1 MQQKRQQQQSLA
13 VKLALLLMHVL
24 HTAAATVMHLCSRN
38 LLLSQP
44 LLKLSSCRL
53 PKSCH
58 LRTTAAAAAATVQ
71 MRQPQGLV
79 RQHSVPQ
86 QQQQQQLVLQQ
97 ALVRWALQMLPLTAV
112 QLPMLRQVIRLTM
125 QDSAA
130 VEVSLKHTQSQMLM
144 QQQ

>member
-58 LRTTAAAAAATVQ
+58 LRTTAAAAAAATVQ

-79 RQHSVPQ
+79 RQHSVP